1 MQPIQALLSQHPL
14 FEGADPRVTEEII
27 SEGRTIRCAA
37 GRFILRENKPA
48 RHVYALLEGG
58 VRVFHLGPAGEE
70 IVVKLFAAP
79 ALFGEADVLAEVP
92 WAQSA
97 QTVMPSVILEL
108 PAATFR
114 RLLRKEPSF
123 AEALAVDLAKRLLVT
138 SDQLRHSLTETAESR
153 LASFILDYASIFGLP
168 VEGGTAIQPALSHSS
183 IARSLALSRKTVQR
197 VLGSWIDEGWLSRS
211 GRRYVL
217 RKEAPLVALTASGRI
232 GIAYR
237 SARSVV
243 APE

>member
-1 MQPIQALLSQHPL
+1 MQPIQALLSAHPL
-14 FEGADPRVTEEII
+14 FEVASPRAIQEITAQ
-27 SEGRTIRCAA
+27 SRTIRCAA
-37 GRFILRENKPA
+37 GRFILREHKPA

-70 IVVKLFAAP
+70 IVVKLFGAP

-92 WAQSA
+92 WVQSA
-97 QTVMPSVILEL
+97 QTVMPSVLLEL
-108 PAATFR
+108 PAALFR
-114 RLLRKEPSF
+114 HLLRTEARF

-138 SDQLRHSLTETAESR
+138 SNQLRHSLTETAESR
-153 LASFILDYASIFGLP
+153 LASFILDYAGLFGLP
-168 VEGGTAIQPALSHSS
+168 VDGGTAIQPALSHSS

-197 VLGSWIDEGWLSRS
+197 VLGMWIDEGWLSRK

-217 RKEAPLVALTASGRI
+217 CREAPLVALTASGRI
-232 GIAYR
+232 GIGYR
-237 SARSVV
+237 SSRSVV